1 MPIPVIDLFAGPGG
15 LNEGFS
21 QIRDEAGKRVFKSV
35 LSVEC
40 EETAHRTLTLRA
52 FYRHLED
59 AGQTADY
66 YRYLNEDIDRNK
78 LFRLHPAAAAAA
90 KAEALKATL
99 GRAGSNEKIE
109 ARIAAALAEV
119 PHNLRIL
126 IGGPPCQAYSLVG
139 RSRRKHDK
147 HFAKDKK
154 HFLYRE
160 YLQIVERFQPAVF
173 VMENVAG
180 LLSAKNKDER
190 MFELIRQD
198 LENAGYSLFP
208 INPPDP
214 EGDLNDRK
222 RYVVNAEEYGVPQC
236 RSRVFILGLRNDLN
250 LVPRT
255 LTRPGGVPVTVREVL
270 GDLPRIRSKLS
281 KAKDSP
287 ESWKAAVQRLGEYQF
302 NQLEEEFREKLME
315 RLQII
320 PDGYELGKR
329 VLKRTKAGP
338 EKLREW
344 FVHPECKV
352 VVNHN
357 SRGHMASD
365 LMRYFFWAQY
375 AEFYENSPSLQD
387 VPHFMRPDHKNV
399 TGDLDEL
406 PFSDRFRV
414 QLAHRPSTTVVSHIS
429 KDGHYYIH
437 YEPKQCRS
445 LSVREAAR
453 LQTFPD
459 NYFFEGPVT
468 DQYRQVGNAVPPF
481 LAKQIAA
488 LVRGILTPPPA
499 PVPVTAAPAP

>member
-21 QIRDEAGKRVFKSV
+21 HLRQDGQRVFKTV

-52 FYRHLED
+52 LYRNLED
-59 AGQTADY
+59 AGQTENY
-66 YRYLNEDIDRNK
+66 YRYLNAEIDRGK
-78 LFRLHPAAAAAA
+78 LFRLHPQAAAAA
-90 KAEALKATL
+90 KAEAMQATL

-109 ARIAAALAEV
+109 ARIAAALATMPGQSCV
-119 PHNLRIL
+119 L

-139 RSRRKHDK
+139 RSRRANDET
-147 HFAKDKK
+147 FVRDKK

-160 YLQIVERFQPAVF
+160 YLQIVRRFQPAVF

-180 LLSAKNKDER
+180 LLSAKNKNVQ
-190 MFELIRQD
+190 MFDLIQSD
-198 LENAGYSLFP
+198 LREAGYSLHP

-214 EGDLNDRK
+214 KMVADDRK

-236 RSRVFILGLRNDLN
+236 RSRVFILGLRQDLN
-250 LVPRT
+250 LTAGT
-255 LTRPGGVPVTVREVL
+255 LTRAEGEPITVRNVL

-281 KAKDSP
+281 KEDDSAVH
-287 ESWKAAVQRLGEYQF
+287 WRAAIQKLGDYQF
-302 NQLEEEFREKLME
+302 LGQLEEKFRTALQRKLE
-315 RLQII
+315 II
-320 PDGYELGKR
+320 PLMYPIGEQAVKR
-329 VLKRTKAGP
+329 RNSGP
-338 EKLREW
+338 EKLRDW
-344 FVHPECKV
+344 FIHPDCHLI
-352 VVNHN
+352 VNHN

-365 LMRYFFWAQY
+365 LRRYFFWSEY
-375 AEFYENSPSLQD
+375 ARHYAKSPSLHE
-387 VPHFMRPDHKNV
+387 VPAHLRPDHKNV
-399 TGDLDEL
+399 KGDEDD

-414 QLAHRPSTTVVSHIS
+414 QRADHPSTTVVSHIA

-488 LVRGILTPPPA
+488 LVQEILARGTMA
-499 PVPVTAAPAP
+499 NARVP